1 MSGPINVTAALRDM
15 REKQSLNERWNEN
28 LAKRGLVEFR
38 TMYKTLSKS
47 GIDKGYIAQ
56 IEKLYDDIAIGGM
69 YSSRRAEEEG
79 ILRIDGKTK
88 YRNANW

>member
-38 TMYKTLSKS
+38 TMYRHFLNLELIKVTSLK
-47 GIDKGYIAQ
+47 
-56 IEKLYDDIAIGGM
+56 
-69 YSSRRAEEEG
+69 
-79 ILRIDGKTK
+79 
-88 YRNANW
+88 